1 MFIIHSDSLVTWFN
15 SKRNSFL
22 LIYAIDFSSNTPK
35 TKRRNLDFVST
46 VDPTAEPA
54 SSAVS
59 APQNCL
65 NRLHWVISIKIT

>member
-15 SKRNSFL
+15 SKHNSFL

-35 TKRRNLDFVST
+35 MKRRNLDFAST
-46 VDPTAEPA
+46 VDPSAHPA

-65 NRLHWVISIKIT
+65 RRLH